1 MQYQARM
8 PKRREGFT
16 KFAAFR
22 DGEQQSIN
30 FDRFANSIIELL
42 KIIAPGEV
50 VYGKQ
55 TGDEPYELYVG
66 QIKRKSRTKSVCY
79 VFKLQTLQS
88 YQKSE
93 THPVLVS
100 FVQFLESI
108 YNLDGRELAW
118 ELACAFLRAS
128 YLEYWD
134 AVEYLQGSYQSLKH
148 ADFVEQIHLVSVE
161 LSYMELPT
169 YEEAAL
175 VEKLNNDE
183 ASL

>member
-8 PKRREGFT
+8 PKHREGFT
-16 KFAAFR
+16 KFAAFH
-22 DGEQQSIN
+22 DGEQPSIN
-30 FDRFANSIIELL
+30 FDRLANSIIELL
-42 KIIAPGEV
+42 KIIAPGDV

-55 TGDEPYELYVG
+55 IGDEPYELYVG
-66 QIKRKSRTKSVCY
+66 HIKRKSQKKSVFY
-79 VFKLQTLQS
+79 IFKLQTLQS

-93 THPVLVS
+93 TNPVLVS

-118 ELACAFLRAS
+118 EFACAFLRAS

-134 AVEYLQGSYQSLKH
+134 AVEHLQESYQNLNH
-148 ADFVEQIHLVSVE
+148 EDFVEQIHLVSAE
-161 LSYMELPT
+161 LCCMQLPT

-175 VEKLNNDE
+175 VEKLANDE